1 MVVEGGYCR
10 YTTRSV
16 FSGFHLRR
24 RFAILPCATDKHL
37 HHADTVQNID
47 RFLSAHSLTM
57 YSLDSHRDDYE
68 RRREILRLME
78 TKRQQLLR
86 LLTIVKWASKHSD
99 PLRRLT
105 VRTRECMQ

>member
-1 MVVEGGYCR
+1 
-10 YTTRSV
+10 
-16 FSGFHLRR
+16 
-24 RFAILPCATDKHL
+24 
-37 HHADTVQNID
+37 
-47 RFLSAHSLTM
+47 M